1 MCHKAPSQ
9 PHHFITTIDV
19 DIRPAPPP
27 LSPNLD
33 SYPKS
38 LRAAQIAHTRHLYR
52 AWRRSGLHGA
62 CPAAGPIATAVGRQ
76 HRLPQ
81 LAIASMPKKDGERPN
96 VQKDIPNRPRDL
108 TDVSRAVLRSEQA
121 KRWTKRYRTEVAASS
136 SSLLS
141 TFAAY
146 PLDSV
151 KTRLQAY
158 KFNSFTDCVRHTYKT
173 EGFHGFYR
181 GVWSPLASITLV
193 RTVSFSIYQ
202 RTKYALDNWIYQT
215 TGSSP
220 LVIANTRGAW
230 PTLSTV
236 TCFGLAGVNAGAA
249 ITLSA
254 QISVLMAERSDGGG
268 KNEAIRKSYQNLG
281 TWKTAQNLVKHRGW
295 GGLYSGF
302 HLHLLRDS
310 IGTGIYFV
318 TYESVKQILANARG
332 TSPTHPLA
340 VVVAGGMCG
349 LVSWACIFPIDT
361 VKSIYQ
367 RNCLVGGKDKAI
379 RPKIEFFSRRM
390 YRGLGVSMSR
400 SCMVNAIFFTA
411 FEFLKKRING
421 MTYDEELLRAN
432 DY

>member
-1 MCHKAPSQ
+1 MP
-9 PHHFITTIDV
+9 
-19 DIRPAPPP
+19 
-27 LSPNLD
+27 
-33 SYPKS
+33 
-38 LRAAQIAHTRHLYR
+38 
-52 AWRRSGLHGA
+52 
-62 CPAAGPIATAVGRQ
+62 Q
-76 HRLPQ
+76 HEE
-81 LAIASMPKKDGERPN
+81 GRPN
-96 VQKDIPNRPRDL
+96 IRKIANRPNDL
-108 TDVSRAVLRSEQA
+108 TEVSRAVLRSEQA

-141 TFAAY
+141 TFVAY

-158 KFNSFTDCVRHTYKT
+158 KFNSFSDCVRHTYKS
-173 EGFHGFYR
+173 EGFHGFWR

-202 RTKYALDNWIYQT
+202 RSKYAIDDWIYQA

-220 LVIANTRGAW
+220 LVIANTRGAY

-236 TCFGLAGVNAGAA
+236 ACFGLAGAGAGATITA
-249 ITLSA
+249 IACPFELTKLSA
-254 QISVLMAERSDGGG
+254 QISVLMAERTDGGG
-268 KNEAIRKSYQNLG
+268 KNDAIRKSYQNLG
-281 TWKTAQNLVKHRGW
+281 TWKTAQNLIKHRGW

-340 VVVAGGMCG
+340 VVVAGGLCG

-361 VKSIYQ
+361 AKSIYQ
-367 RNCLVGGKDKAI
+367 RNCLVGGREKAT
-379 RPKIEFFSRRM
+379 RPKIQFMNPRM

-400 SCMVNAIFFTA
+400 SCVVNAIFFTA
-411 FEFLKKRING
+411 FEFTKKRINH
-421 MTYDEELLRAN
+421 MEVDEEVLRAN
-432 DY
+432 CL

>member
-1 MCHKAPSQ
+1 M
-9 PHHFITTIDV
+9 
-19 DIRPAPPP
+19 PA
-27 LSPNLD
+27 
-33 SYPKS
+33 
-38 LRAAQIAHTRHLYR
+38 QEE
-52 AWRRSGLHGA
+52 G
-62 CPAAGPIATAVGRQ
+62 
-76 HRLPQ
+76 
-81 LAIASMPKKDGERPN
+81 RPN
-96 VQKDIPNRPRDL
+96 VQKNVSNRPRDL
-108 TDVSRAVLRSEQA
+108 TEVSRTVLRSEQA
-121 KRWTKRYRTEVAASS
+121 KRWTKKYRTEVAASS

-158 KFNSFTDCVRHTYKT
+158 KFNSFSDCVRHTYKT

-202 RTKYALDNWIYQT
+202 RSKYALDNWIYQA

-220 LVIANTRGAW
+220 LVIANSKDAL
-230 PTLSTV
+230 PTFSTV
-236 TCFGLAGVNAGAA
+236 ACFGLAGVNAGAA
-249 ITLSA
+249 ITAIACPFELTKLSA
-254 QISVLMAERSDGGG
+254 QISVLMADRNDGGG
-268 KNEAIRKSYQNLG
+268 KNDAIRKSYQNLG
-281 TWKTAQNLVKHRGW
+281 TWKTARNLVKHRGW
-295 GGLYSGF
+295 RGLYSGF

-340 VVVAGGMCG
+340 VVVAGGLCG

-361 VKSIYQ
+361 AKSIYQ
-367 RNCLVGGKDKAI
+367 RNCLVGGKDKAT
-379 RPKIEFFSRRM
+379 RPKIHFFSRRM

-400 SCMVNAIFFTA
+400 SCIVNAIFFTA
-411 FEFLKKRING
+411 FEFTKKRING
-421 MTYDEELLRAN
+421 MSYDDELLRAN
-432 DY
+432 DV